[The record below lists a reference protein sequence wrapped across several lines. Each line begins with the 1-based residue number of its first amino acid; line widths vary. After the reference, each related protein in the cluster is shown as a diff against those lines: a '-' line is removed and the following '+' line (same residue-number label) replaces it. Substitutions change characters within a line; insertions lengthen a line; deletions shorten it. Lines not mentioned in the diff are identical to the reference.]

1 MFVPGDD
8 ASRTGRLSGK
18 PFVQDAGAVNQRPGR
33 VAVFAYG
40 ALQSPSVQTI
50 LFGRELQGVQ
60 DSVPG
65 LVLTVIELADP
76 ELVMASGTSRHPMA
90 VLGAT
95 SGASIRGTLY
105 WLSAEDLDL
114 LDQRSDARLHRV
126 AMELKSGSAAWVY
139 VDRRYRPPRSKPYL
153 GAASRTSA

>member
-1 MFVPGDD
+1 MFEPGGDVSQ
-8 ASRTGRLSGK
+8 AGCPSGK
-18 PFVQDAGAVNQRPGR
+18 LVVQDAGAVTQRPGR
-33 VAVFAYG
+33 IAVFAYG
-40 ALQSPSVQTI
+40 VLQSPSVQKT
-50 LFGRELQGVQ
+50 LFGKELQGVQ

-65 LVLTVIELADP
+65 LVLTVIELADA

-114 LDQRSDARLHRV
+114 LDQRSDSRLHRV
-126 AMELKSGSAAWVY
+126 AMELKSGGVAWVY
-139 VDRRYRPPRSKPYL
+139 VDRRYRPHAPN
-153 GAASRTSA
+153 SR